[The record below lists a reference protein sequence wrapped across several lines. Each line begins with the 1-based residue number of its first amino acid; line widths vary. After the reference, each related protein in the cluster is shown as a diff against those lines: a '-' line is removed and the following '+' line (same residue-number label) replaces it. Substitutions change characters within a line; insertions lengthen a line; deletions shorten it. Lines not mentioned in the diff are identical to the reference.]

1 MSERVQKLMSRAGLG
16 SRRENEALIAAG
28 RVTVNGK
35 VIRLGDKADPYK
47 DRIKVNGKIL
57 KFSER
62 IYIKLYKPKGVISST
77 EDELKSGRKTVRDL
91 VDLPG
96 FLYPVGR
103 LDKQSEGLMLLTND
117 GRLTHRLTHP
127 RYQHSKVYLVD
138 VEGTVSPNAQN
149 LWRRGVILDGRM
161 TAPAKIE
168 IVNRNANS
176 TQLRITLREGRKRQ
190 IRRIAASLGHPVT
203 RLLRKEI
210 GPIKLGSLRAGEWT
224 PLSPREISDV
234 QRDVYDEKK

>member
-28 RVTVNGK
+28 RVTVNGR
-35 VIRLGDKADPYK
+35 VVRLGDKADPKK
-47 DRIKVNGKIL
+47 DRIKVNGKSLI
-57 KFSER
+57 FEDR

-91 VDLPG
+91 VNLPG

-127 RYQHSKVYLVD
+127 RYQHRKVYQVD
-138 VEGTVSPNAQN
+138 VEGLVSKNTLA
-149 LWRRGVILDGRM
+149 LWRRGVLLDGRM
-161 TAPAKIE
+161 TAPAKVE
-168 IVNRNANS
+168 VTSQRSNNTR
-176 TQLRITLREGRKRQ
+176 LRITLREGRKRQ

-210 GPIKLGSLRAGEWT
+210 GPIRLGNLRSGEWT
-224 PLSPREISDV
+224 PLSPSELSDLHKE
-234 QRDVYDEKK
+234 VYGDG